1 MNLQPALS
9 TKQVHDCLG
18 QFTEETLPK
27 GKKIMLDALSKPF
40 ILQGIGSPEQ
50 QFELLYKFRES
61 GSGLNSSPS
70 ISVKK
75 NLKNRDIYSKYN
87 Q

>member
-1 MNLQPALS
+1 MNLRPVSA
-9 TKQVHDCLG
+9 TKPIHDCQG
-18 QFTEETLPK
+18 QFTKETWPK